1 MEIKEITPKQAIEA
15 VANGSVF
22 FDVREDYEI
31 AEIAYDIKNKKEIPL
46 GEIQMRLNE
55 FPKDKNIIV
64 GCRSGKRS
72 MQACMF
78 LKMNGYE
85 NVQNLQGGILGWA
98 EGGNPVIQG

>member
-1 MEIKEITPKQAIEA
+1 MTVEEITPKQALEA

-22 FDVREDYEI
+22 VDVREDYEI
-31 AEIAYDIKNKKEIPL
+31 AEIAYDIKNKLEIPL
-46 GEIQMRLNE
+46 GSIQVRLQE

-78 LKMNGYE
+78 LKMSGYE
-85 NVQNLQGGILGWA
+85 HVQNLQGGILGWA
-98 EGGNPVIQG
+98 EGGFPTK